1 METEKN
7 YKKELINHLECT
19 FDQIYL
25 YWKGRVA
32 LSAILNSM
40 EVGEND
46 EVVVQ
51 AFTCVVVV
59 NAIIYQ
65 GAIPVF
71 TDIDSNSLNSTVNQI
86 KKSITPKT
94 KAIILQN
101 TFGLSTHVDEII
113 DIAKS
118 KNIYVIE
125 DCTHGFG
132 GSYEGHKNGFFADAS
147 FYSSQWNKP
156 FSTGL
161 GGIAVVRK
169 SQLQNRIKRI
179 NKTLLNPTKKDIF
192 SLKILIFVRHN
203 FVNSFTF
210 WKLVKIY
217 RWLSK
222 YNIILGSSSAE
233 EIKGI
238 IKPVD
243 YFKGKSEFQMKIGL
257 KALMKF
263 NDLIVLRKQNA
274 NIYREFISKK
284 KKTLLQDGNDKN
296 HSYLK
301 FPLLVKERDSFL
313 ILAEKNKIELGEW
326 FNSPIHPVKENLEM
340 WGIDL
345 KKIPNSQNISN
356 KIINLPTDSKNIDKV
371 LLFMEKYLDK
381 II

>member
-1 METEKN
+1 METEKK

-32 LSAILNSM
+32 LTAILKSM
-40 EVGEND
+40 KIGEND
-46 EVVVQ
+46 EVIVQ

-65 GAIPVF
+65 GAVPVF
-71 TDIDSNSLNSTVNQI
+71 TDIDSNSLNSSVNQI
-86 KKSITPKT
+86 KKSITAKT

-101 TFGLSTHVDEII
+101 TFGLSTDVDKIV

-132 GSYEGHKNGFFADAS
+132 GTYEGHKNGFFADAS

-161 GGIAVVRK
+161 GGIAVVRNT
-169 SQLQNRIKRI
+169 QLQNRINEI
-179 NKTLLNPTKKDIF
+179 NKTLLHPTKKDIF
-192 SLKILIFVRHN
+192 SLQILIFIRHN

-222 YNIILGSSSAE
+222 YNLILGSSSGE
-233 EIKGI
+233 EINGI
-238 IKPVD
+238 IEPID
-243 YFKGKSEFQMKIGL
+243 YFKRKSEFQMKIGL
-257 KALMKF
+257 KALSKF
-263 NDLIVLRKQNA
+263 NNLTTLRKQNA
-274 NIYREFISKK
+274 NTYHKFLLKK
-284 KKTLLQDGNDKN
+284 KKTLLQEGHEKN

-301 FPLLVKERDSFL
+301 FPLLVKERDNFL
-313 ILAEKNKIELGEW
+313 ILAERNKIELGEW
-326 FNSPIHPVKENLEM
+326 FNSPIHPVKENLEI
-340 WGIDL
+340 WGVNL
-345 KKIPNSQNISN
+345 KEIPNSNSISKNIV
-356 KIINLPTDSKNIDKV
+356 NLPTDCENINKV
-371 LLFMEKYLDK
+371 LLFMEKYSDR

>member
-7 YKKELINHLECT
+7 YKKELKNHLECT
-19 FDQIYL
+19 LDQIHL

-32 LSAILNSM
+32 LSAILKSM

-46 EVVVQ
+46 EVIVQ
-51 AFTCVVVV
+51 AFTCVVVA
-59 NAIIYQ
+59 NAIIYL
-65 GAIPVF
+65 GANPVF
-71 TDIDSNSLNSTVNQI
+71 TDIDSNSLNSSVFQI

-101 TFGLSTHVDEII
+101 TFGLSTDVDKII
-113 DIAKS
+113 DIAKA

-132 GSYEGHKNGFFADAS
+132 GTYEGHKNGFFADAS

-161 GGIAVVRK
+161 GGIAVVRNI
-169 SQLQNRIKRI
+169 QLQNRIIEI
-179 NKTLLNPTKKDIF
+179 NKTLLKPTKKDIF
-192 SLKILIFVRHN
+192 SLKILIFIRHN

-222 YNIILGSSSAE
+222 YNLILGSSSGE
-233 EIKGI
+233 EINGI
-238 IKPVD
+238 IEPID
-243 YFKGKSEFQMKIGL
+243 YFKRKSEFQMKIGL
-257 KALMKF
+257 KALSKF
-263 NDLIVLRKQNA
+263 NNLITLRKQNA
-274 NIYREFISKK
+274 NIYQKFLLKR
-284 KKTLLQDGNDKN
+284 KKTLLQEGNKKN

-301 FPLLVKERDSFL
+301 FPLLVKERDNFL
-313 ILAEKNKIELGEW
+313 ILAEQNKIELGEW

-340 WGIDL
+340 WGINL
-345 KKIPNSQNISN
+345 KEIPNSNSISKNIV
-356 KIINLPTDSKNIDKV
+356 NLPTDCDNIDKV
-371 LLFMEKYLDK
+371 LLFMEKYSDR